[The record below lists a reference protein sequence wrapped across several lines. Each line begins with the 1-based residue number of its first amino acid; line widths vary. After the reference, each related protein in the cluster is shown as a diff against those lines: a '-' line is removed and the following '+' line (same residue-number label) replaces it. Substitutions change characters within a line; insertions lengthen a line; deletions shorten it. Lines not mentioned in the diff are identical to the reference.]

1 MSGFASIPLQLGRIL
16 SVTRNLQ
23 QLDLRASASA
33 LTDNVM
39 RVICCYLTQLTHLNV
54 KGCHQ
59 VSPLN
64 HFFNLL
70 FRKDIVDYL
79 VEQIND
85 PSWVWYCSFMFLP
98 ATPSSSTLEGL
109 FELTR
114 LPSRLLNLTSY
125 IATRTSETQY
135 TVGGVWLQV
144 RMSQKTVQNN
154 CCKPW

>member
-59 VSPLN
+59 VWLLN
-64 HFFNLL
+64 QFSKICFFC
-70 FRKDIVDYL
+70 KGIVDYL
-79 VEQIND
+79 VGQIND
-85 PSWVWYCSFMFLP
+85 PSWGGYGSFLFLP
-98 ATPSSSTLEGL
+98 ATLLSRILEEL
-109 FELTR
+109 FELTQ
-114 LPSRLLNLTSY
+114 LSSRALTL
-125 IATRTSETQY
+125 T
-135 TVGGVWLQV
+135 
-144 RMSQKTVQNN
+144 
-154 CCKPW
+154 